1 MIEAWKKLV
10 DGGEA
15 VVDFID
21 NLYDVVA
28 QIALYIT
35 LVVAAALIVYHL
47 VVGKRGEE
55 AVAKA
60 RRFELGVI
68 VGYSVGIICTLGV
81 LKLVGKILDGK
92 TATRF

>member
-60 RRFELGVI
+60 RRFELCLWALLQP
-68 VGYSVGIICTLGV
+68 SS
-81 LKLVGKILDGK
+81 
-92 TATRF
+92 